1 MRIILRIVSSPFI
14 MGLYSMIGVYV
25 AVKGT
30 YCFLRYGGEM
40 LTYMNGD
47 KETIANIYKELKKD
61 HTEQ

>member
-1 MRIILRIVSSPFI
+1 
-14 MGLYSMIGVYV
+14 MIGVYV